1 MKNEIVLRA
10 LIEFEENNYA
20 MLNSDEQDAIDE
32 AIADYKAKV
41 KE

>member
-1 MKNEIVLRA
+1 MKDKIILRA
-10 LIEFEENNYA
+10 LVEYEENNYA